1 LTQRTEAAA
10 FFDTGIGWL
19 LPGWLGANRP
29 ALLGATKGIVRAST
43 GVEMRWQVPI
53 VDQTVRVH
61 YAVNPM
67 RLARAILLPDGSAFR
82 PPNRR
87 AAVGWAIGSLF

>member
-1 LTQRTEAAA
+1 
-10 FFDTGIGWL
+10 
-19 LPGWLGANRP
+19 
-29 ALLGATKGIVRAST
+29 
-43 GVEMRWQVPI
+43 
-53 VDQTVRVH
+53 
-61 YAVNPM
+61 M